1 MFVRIPPN
9 NKTCPECP
17 ASEAESAGKAIYGLI
32 GVAVFVTAK
41 YFYPSV
47 KKFFV
52 RICGTNQPDDHEA
65 RQASILRALPAMM
78 PELRK
83 MIRDHESP
91 PIPTLTNN
99 VPAQDNVGNPGQ
111 QKKTMGFSY

>member
-9 NKTCPECP
+9 NTTCPECP

-65 RQASILRALPAMM
+65 LQASILSALPAMM
-78 PELRK
+78 SELV
-83 MIRDHESP
+83 RDMMEP
-91 PIPTLTNN
+91 DLP
-99 VPAQDNVGNPGQ
+99 
-111 QKKTMGFSY
+111 F